1 MCRETRCV
9 ECIIFD
15 LDGTIIDTADAIR
28 TAVQETK
35 EKFQLDIN
43 VNQVITDTLNVLN
56 GRKSKLNFLRIAFHY
71 NFLSWKNPLKIF
83 KIKNFYQE
91 RFSEYTRN
99 ASLVPGA
106 FNALKTLSD
115 NFRLAV
121 VTARTREWTERVL
134 HTHGIS
140 SYFEVVVTTDEVK
153 KEKPD
158 PASLVT
164 AIELLGTLPQECV
177 YVGDLPSDMLAG
189 KRAHVKTVGILTG
202 LSSEDRLE
210 RETPDWIVGTL
221 DQLVELFSGFK

>member
-1 MCRETRCV
+1 V

-28 TAVQETK
+28 TAVEETK
-35 EKFQLDIN
+35 EKFQLNIN
-43 VNQVITDTLNVLN
+43 VHQVITDTLNILN

-91 RFSEYTRN
+91 RFSEYTSN
-99 ASLVPGA
+99 TSLVPGA
-106 FNALKTLSD
+106 FNALKILSD

-121 VTARTREWTERVL
+121 VTARTREWTEHVL
-134 HTHGIS
+134 HTHGIF

-153 KEKPD
+153 KEKPH

-164 AIELLGTLPQECV
+164 AVELLGTTPKECV
-177 YVGDLPSDMLAG
+177 YIGDLPSDIRAG

-202 LSSEDRLE
+202 LSSKDRLE
-210 RETPDWIVGTL
+210 RESPDWIVESL
-221 DQLVELFSGFK
+221 DQLIELCSGFK